1 MTKIEQRSRDL
12 EEEEPVGSQGK
23 AVSDNC
29 EINYGVKCKTPRRE
43 VKSTGSLLRSCLDKI
58 KNVDSGNL
66 AHSMDLLLDYV
77 YCSNNYVRN
86 YFYLRDVK

>member
-12 EEEEPVGSQGK
+12 EEEEPEGSQGK

-29 EINYGVKCKTPRRE
+29 EMNYGVKCKTPRRE

-66 AHSMDLLLDYV
+66 AHSMGLLLDYV